1 MTITALCEWL
11 EGEVAAGDEAVQV
24 WVDVARNVQS
34 QIAMLDQEGIDGRAR
49 ERRLVEQLEKFA
61 HALSEI
67 RGSLTALAT
76 DGIGEIEFAEE
87 VQEALDGI

>member
-1 MTITALCEWL
+1 MT
-11 EGEVAAGDEAVQV
+11 
-24 WVDVARNVQS
+24 
-34 QIAMLDQEGIDGRAR
+34 
-49 ERRLVEQLEKFA
+49 LVEDPSFAEYVRGLLQQRDKFA

-76 DGIGEIEFAEE
+76 GGIGEIEFAEE